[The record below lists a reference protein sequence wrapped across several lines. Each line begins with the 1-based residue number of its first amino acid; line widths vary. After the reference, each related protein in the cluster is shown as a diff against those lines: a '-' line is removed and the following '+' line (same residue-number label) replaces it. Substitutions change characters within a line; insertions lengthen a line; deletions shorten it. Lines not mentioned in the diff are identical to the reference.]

1 MADTPAVATFAIPD
15 PAARA
20 ATLSALPVRRAMRT
34 LWGDRAAR
42 LALAFLALLAASA
55 MLAPLVAP
63 FDPTRPLDAIA
74 LRGVA
79 PSRAHWF
86 GTDLLSRDV
95 FSRVVYG
102 ARVSLSVSALAA
114 LLAAV
119 VGLCYGG
126 VAGFAGGRVDAALM
140 RVVDALLAIPRV
152 LLLLTIVSLWSAVD
166 APALVLLLGLTG
178 WFAVARLARSEAAA
192 LRTREFVVAARAL
205 GMSPP
210 RIFVRHV
217 VPHLA
222 GPVLVAATIA
232 MGHVVVLEAGLSFL
246 GVGVAEPTPTWGNII
261 RDGRETIASTWWLT
275 LFPGLALVGT
285 ALATNT
291 VADRLRS
298 ALNPRQLPAP

>member
-1 MADTPAVATFAIPD
+1 MADTPAVAALAIPD
-15 PAARA
+15 PSART
-20 ATLSALPVRRAMRT
+20 ATLSALPLRRAVRA
-34 LWGDRAAR
+34 LWDDRAAR
-42 LALAFLALLAASA
+42 AAIAFVALLVGAAL
-55 MLAPLVAP
+55 LAPLVAP
-63 FDPTRPLDAIA
+63 YDPLRPLDAVA

-79 PSRAHWF
+79 PSRSHWF

-102 ARVSLSVSALAA
+102 ARVSLAVSVLSA

-126 VAGFAGGRVDAALM
+126 VAGFAGGRVDATMM
-140 RVVDALLAIPRV
+140 RLVDALLAIPRV
-152 LLLLTIVSLWSAVD
+152 LLLLTVVSLWRAVD
-166 APALVLLLGLTG
+166 LGALVLLMGLTG
-178 WFAVARLARSEAAA
+178 WLAVARLARSEAAA

-205 GMSPP
+205 GLSPA

-217 VPHLA
+217 LPHLA

-246 GVGVAEPTPTWGNII
+246 GVGVADPTPTWGNII

-275 LFPGLALVGT
+275 LFPGLTLVGT

-291 VADRLRS
+291 LADRLRS